1 MPGEGRGESDIDV
14 TIDRKIADLFI
25 HHHATRTHRLRY
37 SKSWY
42 SFFMG
47 NGDDYQDGVGKQCH
61 RNDPCILTSEQPGQQ
76 RYRSWGRTEGG
87 NSTAE
92 PNEPRGDKA
101 AALSS
106 FRDFPAPLGA
116 AMSSSSL
123 LRPSLF
129 GRRSLAAVFSSRH
142 PPIQVRHAAAAAA
155 LGGGN
160 LLM

>member
-1 MPGEGRGESDIDV
+1 MVSQTLQSVVGRRGQERRRQNGATKEGRAREGGREAPGEGRRESDIDV

-76 RYRSWGRTEGG
+76 RYRSWGYDRGRGG
-87 NSTAE
+87 GRNSTA
-92 PNEPRGDKA
+92 
-101 AALSS
+101 
-106 FRDFPAPLGA
+106 APLA
-116 AMSSSSL
+116 K
-123 LRPSLF
+123 
-129 GRRSLAAVFSSRH
+129 
-142 PPIQVRHAAAAAA
+142 
-155 LGGGN
+155 
-160 LLM
+160 